1 MCVSKKTERGKF
13 LEDFPTNEKLE
24 VKSKSKPY
32 KFQNENNTHNLVK
45 NQRKEKNTFYLYQL
59 MWLYRALFDWNFRI
73 FILFLLSY

>member
-1 MCVSKKTERGKF
+1 MRDSVYEIFGISKFMCVSKKTERGKF

-45 NQRKEKNTFYLYQL
+45 NQRKEKKYQL
-59 MWLYRALFDWNFRI
+59 M
-73 FILFLLSY
+73 

>member
-45 NQRKEKNTFYLYQL
+45 NQRKEKKYQL
-59 MWLYRALFDWNFRI
+59 MWLYRALFNWNFRI
-73 FILFLLSY
+73 FILFWLSY